1 MNSTYQYLGCID
13 ACNACITACNACIA
27 ECLKEQ
33 DVSPMAGC
41 IAMNMDC
48 AAVCALASGAM
59 ARNSEMAKHFCKL
72 CGEICLA
79 CANECEQH
87 LREHTRRC
95 AIDCHACAKECHA
108 LIN

>member
-13 ACNACITACNACIA
+13 ACNACITTCNACIS
-27 ECLKEQ
+27 ECLKN
-33 DVSPMAGC
+33 DDAGTMAGC

-48 AAVCALASGAM
+48 AAVCALASSAM

-72 CGEICLA
+72 CSEICLA
-79 CANECEQH
+79 CASECELH
-87 LREHTRRC
+87 PREHTRRC

-108 LIN
+108 LLN